1 MIKKF
6 ENFNLERVSFDFDG
20 CLGDSEFVQNYC
32 KELVERGMDVWIVT
46 SRPENPEEFFK
57 KKYTEDQF
65 KKEFGVNF
73 WSNDEDLYPLASKL
87 GIDRQKIAFTN
98 HTPKAWWFNENSGF
112 IWHVDDDPNEIRL
125 IQRLTKVIP
134 ISVNSSNWVDKC
146 EKLLNR

>member
-1 MIKKF
+1 
-6 ENFNLERVSFDFDG
+6 
-20 CLGDSEFVQNYC
+20 
-32 KELVERGMDVWIVT
+32 MDVWIVT

-65 KKEFGVNF
+65 KKEFGVTF

-134 ISVNSSNWVDKC
+134 ISVNSSNWKDKC
-146 EKLLNR
+146 EKFLNR